1 MADARLSP
9 GVGPFAA
16 VAGTIA
22 QMAAES
28 LVDRSPDLIIENGGD
43 IFMYSRRDRV
53 VGLLPDPESGVLI
66 GLNVAASA
74 CPLALCASSAT
85 IGHSLSFGQGELVL
99 VRSPDGALAD
109 ALATALCN
117 RLQGPGDVKAV
128 VDYARRFVKHGL
140 TGIFAQ
146 CGGAIGVW
154 GDMELT
160 AVEQDS

>member
-1 MADARLSP
+1 MGP
-9 GVGPFAA
+9 GVSYECRCKSGSHIVEDHFYPEIIDSNTLEPQP
-16 VAGTIA
+16 AG
-22 QMAAES
+22 
-28 LVDRSPDLIIENGGD
+28 
-43 IFMYSRRDRV
+43 
-53 VGLLPDPESGVLI
+53 
-66 GLNVAASA
+66 
-74 CPLALCASSAT
+74 
-85 IGHSLSFGQGELVL
+85 GQGELVL

-128 VDYARRFVKHGL
+128 VGYARRFVKHGL

>member
-1 MADARLSP
+1 MCFD
-9 GVGPFAA
+9 FAKHKSS
-16 VAGTIA
+16 
-22 QMAAES
+22 ES
-28 LVDRSPDLIIENGGD
+28 SCTET
-43 IFMYSRRDRV
+43 FS
-53 VGLLPDPESGVLI
+53 LPKIKIL
-66 GLNVAASA
+66 
-74 CPLALCASSAT
+74 
-85 IGHSLSFGQGELVL
+85 GQGELVL

-128 VDYARRFVKHGL
+128 VGYARRFVKHGL

>member
-1 MADARLSP
+1 M
-9 GVGPFAA
+9 GPFAA

-74 CPLALCASSAT
+74 CPLALCDSNTLEPQPA
-85 IGHSLSFGQGELVL
+85 GGQGELVL

-128 VDYARRFVKHGL
+128 VGYARRFVKHGL

>member
-1 MADARLSP
+1 M
-9 GVGPFAA
+9 
-16 VAGTIA
+16 
-22 QMAAES
+22 
-28 LVDRSPDLIIENGGD
+28 
-43 IFMYSRRDRV
+43 

-128 VDYARRFVKHGL
+128 VGYARRFVKHGL